1 MLAREFLRLTALEAL
16 RPSAQLPSSG
26 PWPTIAGA
34 YVSDSRI
41 DPFDD
46 LTDDEKRPLI
56 AVFTE
61 NSSLSKIAQAGPA
74 FYKGEVD
81 LVFEISVVANFHQDG
96 VVIVDYADTDAAVE
110 ASLGVLEDQIY
121 HALHF
126 GPTGALFR
134 QMVKLPFEE
143 WHSTIKH
150 RSGEENIRLA
160 ARTIRGRIRVKEAC
174 YDPAPA
180 SPLADF
186 DRLPAALKAIATQ
199 LGAST
204 YLHGL
209 ALGMARA
216 ASVMPTRVNLD
227 TVAIKAAPQSGVAG
241 TVPVQASAAKLQGA

>member
-16 RPSAQLPSSG
+16 RPSALLPTNG
-26 PWPTIAGA
+26 PWPTIAGT

-61 NSSLSKIAQAGPA
+61 NSSLSKIAQAGPS

-96 VVIVDYADTDAAVE
+96 EVIVDYADTDAAVE

-160 ARTIRGRIRVKEAC
+160 ARTVRGRIRVKEAC
-174 YDPAPA
+174 YDPAPV
-180 SPLADF
+180 SPPADF

-204 YLHGL
+204 YLQDL

-227 TVAIKAAPQSGVAG
+227 AVAIKAAPQPGVTG
-241 TVPVQASAAKLQGA
+241 TVPVQASADNLQGG

>member
-16 RPSAQLPSSG
+16 RPSARLPSNG

-61 NSSLSKIAQAGPA
+61 NSSLAKIAQAGPA

-96 VVIVDYADTDAAVE
+96 EVIVDYADTDASIE

-174 YDPAPA
+174 YDPAPIT
-180 SPLADF
+180 PPADF
-186 DRLPAALKAIATQ
+186 NRLPAALKAIATQ
-199 LGAST
+199 LGPST
-204 YLHGL
+204 YLHDL

-216 ASVMPTRVNLD
+216 ASVMPIRVNLD
-227 TVAIKAAPQSGVAG
+227 AVAIKTAPQPGVTG
-241 TVPVQASAAKLQGA
+241 TTPVQSAADNLQGG